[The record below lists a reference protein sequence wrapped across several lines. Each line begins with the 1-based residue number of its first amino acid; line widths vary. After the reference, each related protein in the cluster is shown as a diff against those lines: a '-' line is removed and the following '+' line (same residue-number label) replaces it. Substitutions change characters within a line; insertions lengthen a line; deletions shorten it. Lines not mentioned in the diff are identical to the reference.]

1 MPGLGPPTPAGP
13 AGLGTI
19 PPGILGPPG
28 TMGPWSPG
36 PVGDLRRF
44 IPIICSFCHDFF
56 QTVILFR
63 IVIPFSVIQVFHCNQ
78 TL

>member
-36 PVGDLRRF
+36 PLGG
-44 IPIICSFCHDFF
+44 
-56 QTVILFR
+56 ILE
-63 IVIPFSVIQVFHCNQ
+63 IHSYGMQ
-78 TL
+78 LSS

>member
-36 PVGDLRRF
+36 PMGGIYED
-44 IPIICSFCHDFF
+44 SF
-56 QTVILFR
+56 T
-63 IVIPFSVIQVFHCNQ
+63 
-78 TL
+78 